1 MRWVDVKEGIKE
13 FLEEFKR
20 EKTGIA
26 GVILLVLLVIVAL
39 TAPYTTMPDL
49 PEKWRSSAYWEDNP
63 KNVPPTWYNMFTS
76 QKLVPQQVYYVDDL
90 KIGHPSDTETVIEAD
105 YTFPE
110 GYYFGPQGIIIKNIN
125 VTLNQASQA
134 PTYSIYLKRP
144 DGKTVVL
151 VKNKPLTSSTTIAVG
166 RDATISANI
175 YVWLVNVTEGKELDP
190 IQAQMDPIVIM
201 NINTLVSTAF
211 AKVEPGMKAEDVINN
226 PEPLPGNYKLVLD
239 IKNPAPDQ
247 NKVILDEMKVT
258 FLGRS
263 YGMMGTDYLGR
274 DLWAGIIWGSRV
286 SLTIGILVSVLSTI
300 IGLTYGVTSAYL
312 GGNMDELMMRINEIF
327 ASIPSL
333 PILILIGATVG
344 HVTLMF
350 IVFLLVIF
358 GWMGIARIAR
368 SMALQIKEQT
378 YIEAARALGAG
389 NGRIIFKHILPQLL
403 PYAFA
408 TIALSV
414 PGAVI
419 SEASLSFLGIGD
431 PTAVTWG
438 QILNAAQTQSATT
451 KGYWWWVLPPGL
463 GIAVVGLT
471 FVLIGTAL
479 DRILNPRLRRL

>member
-1 MRWVDVKEGIKE
+1 MRWVDVKEGFKE

-26 GVILLVLLVIVAL
+26 GVILLIILVLVAL
-39 TAPYTTMPDL
+39 TAPYTTIPDL
-49 PEKWRSSAYWEDNP
+49 PDKWRSSAYWEDNP

-76 QKLVPQQVYYVDDL
+76 QKLVPQMVYGINDL
-90 KIGHPSDTETVIEAD
+90 KVGHPKDTEIVIEAD
-105 YTFPE
+105 YEFPS
-110 GYYFGPQGIIIKNIN
+110 GYYGGPQGIIIRGLN
-125 VTLNQASQA
+125 VSLEDPMNA
-134 PTYSIYLKRP
+134 PTFGLYLLRP
-144 DGKTVVL
+144 DGKKIPL
-151 VKNKPLTSSTTIAVG
+151 LKNKPLSGGSVIAVG
-166 RDATISANI
+166 RDSAISTNVYI
-175 YVWLVNVTEGKELDP
+175 WLVNVTEGKELTMFEVPLQTVLISDMVAP
-190 IQAQMDPIVIM
+190 M
-201 NINTLVSTAF
+201 F
-211 AKVEPGMKAEDVINN
+211 AKVEPGMNATKIIES
-226 PEPLPGNYKLVLD
+226 PEPLWGTYKLILD
-239 IKNPAPDQ
+239 INNPAPDK
-247 NKVILDEMKVT
+247 NKVVLDNIKMT

-263 YGMMGTDYLGR
+263 YGTMGTDYLGR

-286 SLTIGILVSVLSTI
+286 SLTIGILVSVLSTL
-300 IGLTYGVTSAYL
+300 IGLVYGVTSAYL
-312 GGNMDELMMRINEIF
+312 GGNADEFMMRINEIF

-333 PILILIGATVG
+333 PILILIGATAG

-350 IVFLLVIF
+350 IVLLLVIF
-358 GWMGIARIAR
+358 GWMGIARISR

-408 TIALSV
+408 VIALSV

-419 SEASLSFLGIGD
+419 AEASLSFLGIGD

-438 QILNAAQTQSATT
+438 QILNAAQNQAATT

-479 DRILNPRLRRL
+479 DKILNPRLRRL

>member
-1 MRWVDVKEGIKE
+1 MRWVDVKEGFKE

-26 GVILLVLLVIVAL
+26 GVILLVILVLVAL

-49 PEKWRSSAYWEDNP
+49 PQKWRSSAYWEDNP

-76 QKLVPQQVYYVDDL
+76 QKLVPQEVYYLNDL
-90 KIGHPSDTETVIEAD
+90 KITHPNDTTTIVEAD
-105 YTFPE
+105 YTFPD
-110 GYYFGPQGIIIKNIN
+110 GYYLGPQGIIIRGLN
-125 VTLNQASQA
+125 VTLNSPSQT
-134 PTYSIYLKRP
+134 PIINVYLLRP
-144 DGKTVVL
+144 DGKTVPL
-151 VKNKPLTSSTTIAVG
+151 LTNKPLSSSTTISVG
-166 RDATISANI
+166 RDSTISSNI
-175 YVWLVNVTEGKELDP
+175 YIWLVNVTEGRKITMFEVPLQTILISDMVAP
-190 IQAQMDPIVIM
+190 
-201 NINTLVSTAF
+201 LF
-211 AKVEPGMKAEDVINN
+211 ARVEPGMNVTQIIQS
-226 PEPLPGNYKLVLD
+226 PQPLYGDYKLILKID
-239 IKNPAPDQ
+239 NPAPKDNQ
-247 NKVILDEMKVT
+247 VTYDNIKVV

-263 YGMMGTDYLGR
+263 YGTMGTDYLGR

-286 SLTIGILVSVLSTI
+286 SLTIGILVSVLSTV
-300 IGLTYGVTSAYL
+300 IGLVYGVTSAYL
-312 GGNMDELMMRINEIF
+312 GGNADEFMMRINEIF

-333 PILILIGATVG
+333 PILILIGATMG
-344 HVTLMF
+344 HITLMF
-350 IVFLLVIF
+350 IVLLLVIF
-358 GWMGIARIAR
+358 GWMGIARISR

-408 TIALSV
+408 VIALSV

-419 SEASLSFLGIGD
+419 AEASLSFLGIGD

-438 QILNAAQTQSATT
+438 QILNAAQAQAATT

-479 DRILNPRLRRL
+479 DKILNPRLRRL